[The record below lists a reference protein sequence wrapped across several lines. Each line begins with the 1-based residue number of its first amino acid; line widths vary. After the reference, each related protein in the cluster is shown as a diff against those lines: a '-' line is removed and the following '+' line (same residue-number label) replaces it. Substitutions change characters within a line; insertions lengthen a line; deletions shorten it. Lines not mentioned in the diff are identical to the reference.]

1 MALTK
6 ASIKEI
12 LSKAGTP
19 AEGMGDAIDAILD
32 GHVTS
37 INALREDI
45 TKYKEDA
52 EKLADVQK
60 ELDTLKATHTDEWE
74 AKYNA
79 EHEAFEQ
86 YKGEMAAEKALTVK
100 KTLYTNLLKEQHV
113 DEKRL
118 AAILKVTDF
127 SSMTVKDGKL
137 ADTDKLAEA
146 IKNDWAGFITSDHVD
161 GANVDTPPGN
171 NTAMTKADFEKMPLS
186 KQMEYAN
193 ANASTVSAFYKNK
206 E

>member
-37 INALREDI
+37 INALREDV

-52 EKLADVQK
+52 EKLPNVQK
-60 ELDTLKATHTDEWE
+60 ELDALKATTNDEWE
-74 AKYNA
+74 AKYTA
-79 EHEAFEQ
+79 EHEAFKQ
-86 YKGEMAAEKALTVK
+86 FKANVAAEKELSTK
-100 KTLYTNLLKEQHV
+100 KALYTDLLKGQHV

-118 AAILKVTDF
+118 EAILRVTDF
-127 SSMTVKDGKL
+127 SGMTVKDGKL
-137 ADTDKLAEA
+137 ADADKLAEA
-146 IKNDWAGFITSDHVD
+146 IKNDWAGFIVSDQTS
-161 GANVDTPPGN
+161 GAHVDTPLN
-171 NTAMTKADFEKMPLS
+171 TSTAMTKADFEKMPLS

-193 ANASTVSAFYKNK
+193 AHADTVAALYK

>member
-37 INALREDI
+37 INALREDV

-52 EKLADVQK
+52 EKLAGVQK

-74 AKYNA
+74 AKYTA
-79 EHEAFEQ
+79 EHKAFEQ
-86 YKGEMAAEKALTVK
+86 FKASVAAEKELSTK
-100 KTLYTNLLKEQHV
+100 KALYTDLLKGQHV

-118 AAILKVTDF
+118 GAILRVTDF
-127 SSMTVKDGKL
+127 SGMAVKDGKL
-137 ADTDKLAEA
+137 VDADKLTEA
-146 IKNDWAGFITSDHVD
+146 IKNDWAGFIVSDQTS
-161 GANVDTPPGN
+161 GAHVDTPPN
-171 NTAMTKADFEKMPLS
+171 TSTAMTKADFEKMPLS
-186 KQMEYAN
+186 KRMEYAN
-193 ANASTVSAFYKNK
+193 AHADTVAALYK